1 MKTHKMTF
9 GLLFCLVLFCFSS
22 CSDNLSESVDQ
33 VNLSSVDTDQT
44 ESDYWTTIFEGY
56 WQDMSYYYIFWDE
69 EEDKSN
75 EYQVESGQESVD
87 WDALYDE
94 YSEKFDDIATTFA
107 EDTEDITYQDDPS
120 EYLAAL
126 SERNIAALIYFYEM
140 QEHLIDHHYY
150 MYLKNVVFNPDDL
163 PSEEAAVLTYSDTPQ
178 SIMGATDYKWYSSV
192 VLKTPAMVELEKRDE
207 YNANYANFDMQSYVY
222 DTIVSSE
229 NTPSNVTSISDV
241 QYYSED
247 STIADSSFVII
258 SCLINETIPYL
269 YLSSFSL
276 YDYYDECEDVVDN
289 FYDLVYSSFIDV
301 SQIIFDFRHNGGG
314 YIADLSLVAGDLLS
328 SSDSVTY
335 AYTRNKSEIN
345 RLSYTNYIPAT
356 LIGTRESG
364 ESLPSCPI
372 IVLDDIGSASMSEVT
387 TLALKAI
394 AGDNFVQMGQRTY
407 GANGGIVGSSSTVL
421 SSIDSND
428 YYYIY
433 TPSTATY
440 DTDYENHEGYGYAP
454 TDGYDVGANPLE
466 VDSSG
471 VAGVSSDSMLSTA
484 VGYEAD

>member
-1 MKTHKMTF
+1 MKTHTISF
-9 GLLFCLVLFCFSS
+9 CLLFCLILSCFSS
-22 CSDNLSESVDQ
+22 CSDNLSTSADQ
-33 VNLSSVDTDQT
+33 VDLSSVSTTQT
-44 ESDYWTTIFEGY
+44 QSTYWTTIFEGY
-56 WQDMSYYYIFWDE
+56 WQDMSYYYLFWDE

-75 EYQVESGQESVD
+75 SYQIESGQESVD

-107 EDTEDITYQDDPS
+107 EETENLTYQDNQS

-126 SERNIAALIYFYEM
+126 STRNIAALMYFYEM

-163 PSEEAAVLTYSDTPQ
+163 TTAQQ
-178 SIMGATDYKWYSSV
+178 SILYYSSTASSITGATDYKWYNSV
-192 VLKTPAMVELEKRDE
+192 ILLPPSNVELVERDD
-207 YNANYANFDMQSYVY
+207 YNANYSSFDLQSYVY
-222 DTIVSSE
+222 DTIINSA
-229 NTPSNVTSISDV
+229 NRPSNVSSISEV
-241 QYYSED
+241 ECYSED

-258 SCLINETIPYL
+258 SCLINGTIPYL

-276 YDYYDECEDVVDN
+276 YDYYDYCEDVVDN
-289 FYDLVYSSFIDV
+289 FYDLVYSSSFDV

-314 YIADLSLVAGDLLS
+314 YIADLSLVVGDLLS
-328 SSDSVTY
+328 SSDTVTY

-345 RLSYTNYIPAT
+345 RLSYTDYIPAT
-356 LIGTRESG
+356 LIGTRDSG
-364 ESLPSCPI
+364 DSLPSCPI
-372 IVLDDIGSASMSEVT
+372 IVLDDMGSASMSEIT

-394 AGDNFVQMGQRTY
+394 AGSNFVQMGQRTY
-407 GANGGIVGSSSTVL
+407 GANGGIVGSSSIL
-421 SSIDSND
+421 SNIESNN
-428 YYYIY
+428 YYSIY

-471 VAGVSSDSMLSTA
+471 SSQKGYDSMLSTA